1 MEQRNDFSVVCAYHG
16 VGKTHFADKYKD
28 NDTKVVEILY
38 NDYQHN
44 GEWLADVQDAMAEGS
59 LVITD
64 HYLQVREILQDQGI
78 NYLLIYPDETC
89 LNEYIERWKDNDTTD
104 SMIENYSALFD
115 GEIEDCRMDRHAA
128 LNLAIPA
135 DWYLT
140 DVLGTGE

>member
-16 VGKTHFADKYKD
+16 VGKTHFVDKYKD

-38 NDYQHN
+38 EDYQDN
-44 GEWLADVQDAMAEGS
+44 GEWLADVQDAIAGGI
-59 LVITD
+59 LVVTD

-89 LNEYIERWKDNDTTD
+89 LSEYIERWTANDTID
-104 SMIENYSALFD
+104 STIEEYSALFD
-115 GEIEDCRMDRHAA
+115 GEIDDCRRDRHAA